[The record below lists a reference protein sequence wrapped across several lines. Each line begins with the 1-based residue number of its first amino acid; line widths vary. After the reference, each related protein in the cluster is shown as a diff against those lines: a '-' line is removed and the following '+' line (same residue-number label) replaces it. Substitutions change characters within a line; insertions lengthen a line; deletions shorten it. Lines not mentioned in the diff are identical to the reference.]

1 MKKEANVHMLPTEDI
16 TNIVVFNDD
25 LYLNNGYI
33 EEDDQYL
40 LGDATSNSHQEPKSA
55 FEFQHLYFTTDEK
68 IKEGDHFY
76 NPATNEILF
85 ASKEMLSWNSD
96 TTQEH
101 KGWRKIISSTDPKL
115 KLCKQI
121 DVCGKSLSG
130 KCICPDT
137 VPQIPQSFIEEY
149 CNQGGIDKVDV
160 EYWIVEKEYS
170 ITKKREIEIKVDSNN
185 CIIIHPVEEKMYSKE
200 EVIKMF
206 WDCHGGVL
214 DQDQIKWIK
223 ENL

>member
-1 MKKEANVHMLPTEDI
+1 MEANRKRTQVHRLPTEDI
-16 TNIVVFNDD
+16 TNIVVFNDY

-115 KLCKQI
+115 
-121 DVCGKSLSG
+121 V
-130 KCICPDT
+130 
-137 VPQIPQSFIEEY
+137 FIEDYGYAKAGIPLPQPSQDFIKAY
-149 CNQGGIDKVDV
+149 CKQGGIDEVDV
-160 EYWIVEKEYS
+160 EYKYHKVWDQQTEELLEKYL
-170 ITKKREIEIKVDSNN
+170 ILKVDL
-185 CIIIHPVEEKMYSKE
+185 IHNTITTHRIVEKMYSISDIEAYCEKYSNDTE
-200 EVIKMF
+200 LGREIRK
-206 WDCHGGVL
+206 L
-214 DQDQIKWIK
+214 RNKQ
-223 ENL
+223 